1 MYPEL
6 VLRLLALPLT
16 VGLVCVPSS
25 AQASKPV
32 DLSADVSRPN
42 IVFFLVDD
50 LGWQDISV
58 PMWVDPKTGV
68 ETRTAFNDHFRTPTL
83 EGLADCGVRFSQAY
97 SCSVCSPTRTSILSG
112 QNAARHKVTQWT
124 LQPGK
129 DQSGKTE
136 RLQSPAEWRVDGWQP
151 EQRSLAR
158 ILSESGYFTI
168 HAGKAHWGA
177 RGTAG
182 ADPRNLGFD
191 VNIAGHHAGAP
202 SSYLG
207 TKGFGAFR
215 EGQQV
220 WTVPGLEAWHGKE
233 AHLTDVTTELALQ
246 AVDSAIEE
254 DKPFFLYL
262 AHYAVHTPLEPH
274 DPLAQAYRDAGI
286 DEKEARYASMVE
298 GVDQSLAEVLAHLE
312 ERGVAENTIILFT
325 SDNGGLTVHAR
336 GRSPL
341 DTSQNTHNLPL
352 RAGKGSA
359 YEGGTR
365 VPMIVGWAKQDGTH
379 PAQQRLRVTPGIVRH
394 EPVIIEDSF
403 ATVLRWAGAEAPEPQ
418 TVDEEI
424 DGRDWTELL
433 GPQPDQAISFQGL
446 YSQRPLLFH
455 YPHVWGPNSPGW
467 GYEPHSAMRLG
478 DWKVIYFY
486 QPQRWE
492 LYNLANDLGEQHD
505 LSTSHADQLNKMARR
520 MVAELQERGA
530 QWPTHRASGQAEPP
544 VWVHFESAQPP
555 ASALQNGLADPSAT
569 PLVLIHGWSEDSY
582 SMSRQ
587 LAHFGKTRRVLAI
600 DLPGHGRS
608 IAPSGF
614 DGNAAHTMAAYADQ
628 VAKAM
633 DRAGFAQAIL
643 IGHSNGVVVAREFAR
658 RHPQRLAGMV
668 TLDGALQSIFD
679 QPTIDQICDLLYGEQ
694 RAQFLASMQANSQ
707 ANTTEAE
714 LERIHSG
721 HITTRAGVQVASFRA
736 AADLSIWKDEV
747 SLAVPLLAV
756 HAEQQT
762 WNDTYQAAVRALG
775 EDVDLVIWKDVGHHI
790 QWERTDELHALI
802 EAWLE
807 ARGL

>member
-1 MYPEL
+1 VLQRL
-6 VLRLLALPLT
+6 VFPLLGWLLCAPA
-16 VGLVCVPSS
+16 P
-25 AQASKPV
+25 AQAFDAAGQAGDIP
-32 DLSADVSRPN
+32 RPN

-58 PMWVDPKTGV
+58 PMWIDPETGV
-68 ETRTAFNDHFRTPTL
+68 ETRTAFNNHFRTPSL
-83 EGLADCGVRFSQAY
+83 EGLAERGVRFSQAY
-97 SCSVCSPTRTSILSG
+97 ACAVCSPTRTSILSG

-129 DQSGKTE
+129 DQSGKTA
-136 RLQSPAEWRVDGWQP
+136 RLQSPTDWRVDGWQP

-158 ILSESGYFTI
+158 ILSEAGYFTI

-177 RGTAG
+177 RGTPG

-215 EGQQV
+215 EGQEI

-233 AHLTDVTTELALQ
+233 VHLTDVTTELALE
-246 AVDSAIEE
+246 AVDTALDEE
-254 DKPFFLYL
+254 KPFFLYL
-262 AHYAVHTPLEPH
+262 AHYAVHAPLEPH

-298 GVDQSLAEVLAHLE
+298 GIDKSMTEVIVHLE
-312 ERGVAENTIILFT
+312 QRGVAENTIILFT

-341 DTSQNTHNLPL
+341 DTGQNTHNLPL

-365 VPMIVGWAKQDGTH
+365 VPMIVAWAKSDAAH

-403 ATVLRWAGAEAPEPQ
+403 ATVLRWAGASAKEPL
-418 TVDEEI
+418 TVEDEI
-424 DGRDWTELL
+424 DGRDWTDLL
-433 GPQPDQAISFQGL
+433 GPQPDQLISFQGF
-446 YSQRPLLFH
+446 YAQRPLLFH

-486 QPQRWE
+486 EPQRWE
-492 LYNLANDLGEQHD
+492 LYKLASDIGEQHD
-505 LSTSHADQLNKMARR
+505 LSTAQPERLNKLARR
-520 MVAELQERGA
+520 MVAELIERGA
-530 QWPTHRASGQAEPP
+530 QWPTHRSSGEPEPP
-544 VWVHFESAQPP
+544 ILVYSTLIQPP
-555 ASALQNGLADPSAT
+555 ASAVQNGSVDSSAT

-587 LAHFGKTRRVLAI
+587 LEYFGKTRRVLAI

-608 IAPSGF
+608 IAPSGIE
-614 DGNAAHTMAAYADQ
+614 GNAAHTMAAYADQ
-628 VAKAM
+628 VAAAM
-633 DRAGFAQAIL
+633 DRAGLQNAVL
-643 IGHSNGVVVAREFAR
+643 IGHSNGAVVAREFAR
-658 RHPQRLAGMV
+658 RHPDRAAGIV
-668 TLDGALQSIFD
+668 TLDGALQAIFSAE
-679 QPTIDQICDLLYGEQ
+679 TIDQICALLQGEQ
-694 RAQFLASMQANSQ
+694 RVQFLASMEADEQV
-707 ANTTEAE
+707 NTSAME
-714 LERIHSG
+714 LQRMQSG
-721 HITTRAGVQVASFRA
+721 HVSTSMGVQVASFRA
-736 AADLSIWKDEV
+736 AADPTIWQTDPEFTM
-747 SLAVPLLAV
+747 PLLAI
-756 HAEQQT
+756 HAEQPT
-762 WNDTYQAAVRALG
+762 WSEDYMTAVRALG
-775 EDVDLVIWKDVGHHI
+775 KDVELVIWQDVGHHL
-790 QWERTDELHALI
+790 QWERTKELHSLL
-802 EAWLE
+802 EAWLK